1 MPTRNP
7 QQMLNLITALRSQD
21 PSAFVQNMVT
31 EAASQGNPIM
41 QNLATLIQSG
51 DTNQIESIVRN
62 IARERGID
70 YDKEFKAF
78 RQMLGFKD
86 R

>member
-1 MPTRNP
+1 MPIRNP
-7 QQMLNLITALRSQD
+7 QQMFNLIGALRTQD
-21 PSAFVQNMVT
+21 PSVFIQNMVN

-41 QNLATLIQSG
+41 QNLSTLIQSG
-51 DTNQIESIVRN
+51 ETNQIESIVRN
-62 IARERGID
+62 IAKERGID